1 MGRGY
6 EEAFRKSKVL
16 KAESKRDLCFL
27 KKTFSLAKKGEGFTS
42 PNPLVGAL
50 FVKNSKILSF
60 GYHHKAGG
68 PHAEIEAIRSA
79 RKNLRGSTLY
89 INLEPCCH
97 FGRTG
102 PCVDQIIKRGIK
114 KVFISSIDPNPKVKG
129 KSIRKLRKAGIK
141 VEVGLHKREA
151 QELNEVFFKNMRGK
165 KPFVVAKV
173 AQSLDGKIA
182 TQKGI
187 SQWITS
193 SSSRKFSKKLRDKYD
208 CVLIGANTLIKDNP
222 SLEGL
227 KKTPFKAVISPR
239 LNIPLNS
246 YILKKNPD
254 KLIIFTS
261 DKSKSARKKI
271 PPGVKVFFLKEE
283 KGWLPIKRILKI
295 LYFLG
300 IMSVFVEG
308 GSQTLGQFFIKKEV
322 DKVFFF
328 IAPKIIGGKT
338 ALSSI
343 GAEGFPTLDS
353 CPHLK
358 DFRIKRIGRDVLI
371 WGYPQY

>member
-1 MGRGY
+1 MLRG
-6 EEAFRKSKVL
+6 
-16 KAESKRDLCFL
+16 ESKRNLCFL

-68 PHAEIEAIRSA
+68 PHAEIEAIRA
-79 RKNLRGSTLY
+79 AKKNLNGSTLY
-89 INLEPCCH
+89 INLEPCYH

-102 PCVDQIIKRGIK
+102 PCVDEIIKRGVK
-114 KVFISSIDPNPKVKG
+114 KVVIASIDPNPKVNG

-141 VEVGLHKREA
+141 VEVGLDKGEA
-151 QELNEVFFKNMRGK
+151 QELNEVFFKNIREK

-182 TQKGI
+182 TCKGI

-208 CVLIGANTLIKDNP
+208 CVLIGVNTLIKDNP
-222 SLEGL
+222 SLRGL
-227 KKTPFKAVISPR
+227 KKSSFKVVISPQ
-239 LNIPLNS
+239 LNLPLKS
-246 YILKKNPD
+246 QLLEKDLD

-261 DKSKSARKKI
+261 NKSKPARKKI
-271 PPGVKVFFLKEE
+271 PSGVKVFFLKEE
-283 KGWLPIKRILKI
+283 KGWLPIKKILKI
-295 LYFLG
+295 LYSLG

-328 IAPKIIGGKT
+328 IAPKIIGGRT
-338 ALSSI
+338 ALGSI
-343 GAEGFPTLDS
+343 GAEGFPTPES
-353 CPHLK
+353 CPQLK
-358 DFRIKRIGRDVLI
+358 DFRIKRIGKDVLI

>member
-1 MGRGY
+1 M
-6 EEAFRKSKVL
+6 L
-16 KAESKRDLCFL
+16 KAEPKQDLCFL
-27 KKTFSLAKKGEGFTS
+27 KKTLSLARRGEGFTS

-50 FVKNSKILSF
+50 FVKNNEILSY
-60 GYHHKAGG
+60 GHHRKAGE
-68 PHAEIEAIRSA
+68 PHAEVEAIRA
-79 RKNLRGSTLY
+79 AKKNLSGSTLY

-102 PCVDQIIKRGIK
+102 PCVDEIIKRGIK
-114 KVFISSIDPNPKVKG
+114 RVVIAIADPNPGVNG

-141 VEVGLHKREA
+141 VEVGLCRREA
-151 QELNEVFFKNMRGK
+151 RELNETFFKNIRQK

-222 SLEGL
+222 GLDGL
-227 KKTPFKAVISPR
+227 KKSPFKAVISPR
-239 LNIPLNS
+239 LNIPLDS
-246 YILKKNPD
+246 YLLKKNPD

-261 DKSKSARKKI
+261 DKSKLRRKKI
-271 PPGVKVFFLKEE
+271 PDKVKIFFLKED
-283 KGWLPIKRILKI
+283 KGWLPIEKILKI
-295 LYFLG
+295 LYSLG
-300 IMSVFVEG
+300 IMSVFIEG
-308 GSQTLGQFFIKKEV
+308 GSQTLGQFFIKREV

-328 IAPKIIGGKT
+328 IAPKIIGGEG
-338 ALSSI
+338 ALTSI
-343 GAEGFPTLDS
+343 GAKGFSTPDS
-353 CPHLK
+353 CPQLK
-358 DFRIKRIGRDVLI
+358 DFRIKKIGKDVLI

>member
-1 MGRGY
+1 MGRED
-6 EEAFRKSKVL
+6 EEPFREGEVL
-16 KAESKRDLCFL
+16 KAKFKQDLCFL

-50 FVKNSKILSF
+50 FVKNNKILSF

-68 PHAEIEAIRSA
+68 PHAEIEAIRAAKKKLS
-79 RKNLRGSTLY
+79 GSTLY
-89 INLEPCCH
+89 INLEPCCY

-102 PCVDQIIKRGIK
+102 PCVDEIIKKGIK
-114 KVFISSIDPNPKVKG
+114 RVVIATKDPNPRVNG
-129 KSIRKLRKAGIK
+129 KSIKKLRKAGIK
-141 VEVGLHKREA
+141 VEVGLCKKEA
-151 QELNEVFFKNMRGK
+151 QELNETFFKNMREK

-182 TQKGI
+182 TRKGI

-208 CVLIGANTLIKDNP
+208 CVLIGVNTLIKDNP
-222 SLEGL
+222 GLNGL
-227 KKTPFKAVISPR
+227 KKSPFKAVISPR

-246 YILKKNPD
+246 QLLKKNPD

-261 DKSKSARKKI
+261 EKSKLKRKKI
-271 PPGVKVFFLKEE
+271 PDKVKVFFLKEE
-283 KGWLPIKRILKI
+283 KGWLPIEKILKI
-295 LYFLG
+295 LYSLG
-300 IMSVFVEG
+300 LMSVFIEG

-322 DKVFFF
+322 DKAFFF
-328 IAPKIIGGKT
+328 IAPKVIGGRA

-343 GAEGFPTLDS
+343 GAEGFSTLKAAPS
-353 CPHLK
+353 LENFK
-358 DFRIKRIGRDVLI
+358 IKRIGKDILV
-371 WGYPQY
+371 WGYPKY

>member
-6 EEAFRKSKVL
+6 EESFREREVL
-16 KAESKRDLCFL
+16 KAESKQDLYFL
-27 KKTFSLAKKGEGFTS
+27 KKTFSLAKRGEGLTS

-50 FVKNSKILSF
+50 FVKNNKVLSF

-68 PHAEIEAIRSA
+68 PHAEIEAIKAAKKKLS
-79 RKNLRGSTLY
+79 GSTLY
-89 INLEPCCH
+89 INLEPCYH

-102 PCVDQIIKRGIK
+102 PCVDEIIKKGIK
-114 KVFISSIDPNPKVKG
+114 KAVIATADPNPRVNG
-129 KSIRKLRKAGIK
+129 KSIRKLKRAGIK
-141 VEVGLHKREA
+141 VKVGLYKKEA
-151 QELNEVFFKNMRGK
+151 QELNEVFFKNIRKK

-222 SLEGL
+222 GLDGL
-227 KKTPFKAVISPR
+227 KSSPFKAVISPR
-239 LNIPLNS
+239 LNIPLDS
-246 YILKKNPD
+246 YLLSKSPH

-261 DKSKSARKKI
+261 DKSKRKRKKI
-271 PPGVKVFFLKEE
+271 PDKVKIFFLKEE
-283 KGWLPIKRILKI
+283 KGWLPIEKILKI
-295 LYFLG
+295 LYSLG

-308 GSQTLGQFFIKKEV
+308 GSQTLGQFFIKREV

-328 IAPKIIGGKT
+328 IAPKVIGGR
-338 ALSSI
+338 AAPSSI
-343 GAEGFPTLDS
+343 GAEGFSTLKAAPSLDNF
-353 CPHLK
+353 K
-358 DFRIKRIGRDVLI
+358 IKRIGKDILA
-371 WGYPQY
+371 WGYPRY

>member
-1 MGRGY
+1 M
-6 EEAFRKSKVL
+6 L
-16 KAESKRDLCFL
+16 KTESKQDLYFL
-27 KKTFSLAKKGEGFTS
+27 KKTFSLAKRGEGFTS

-50 FVKNSKILSF
+50 FVKNNKILSF

-68 PHAEIEAIRSA
+68 PHAEVEAIRA
-79 RKNLRGSTLY
+79 AKNKLSGSTLY
-89 INLEPCCH
+89 INLEPCCY

-102 PCVDQIIKRGIK
+102 PCVDEIIKRGIK
-114 KVFISSIDPNPKVKG
+114 RVVIATADPNPRVNG
-129 KSIRKLRKAGIK
+129 KSIRKLRRAGIK
-141 VEVGLHKREA
+141 VEVGLCKKEA
-151 QELNEVFFKNMRGK
+151 QELNEPFFKNMREK

-222 SLEGL
+222 GL
-227 KKTPFKAVISPR
+227 DGVKRSPFKAVISPR
-239 LNIPLNS
+239 LNIPLDS
-246 YILKKNPD
+246 YLLEKNPD

-261 DKSKSARKKI
+261 DKSKLKRKKI
-271 PPGVKVFFLKEE
+271 PDKVKIFFLKEE
-283 KGWLPIKRILKI
+283 KGWLPIEKILKI
-295 LYFLG
+295 LYSLG
-300 IMSVFVEG
+300 LMSVFVEG
-308 GSQTLGQFFIKKEV
+308 GSQTLGQFFIKREV

-328 IAPKIIGGKT
+328 IAPKVIGGRA

-343 GAEGFPTLDS
+343 GAKGFPTLKTAPS
-353 CPHLK
+353 LENFK
-358 DFRIKRIGRDVLI
+358 IKRIGKDILV
-371 WGYPQY
+371 WGYPKY